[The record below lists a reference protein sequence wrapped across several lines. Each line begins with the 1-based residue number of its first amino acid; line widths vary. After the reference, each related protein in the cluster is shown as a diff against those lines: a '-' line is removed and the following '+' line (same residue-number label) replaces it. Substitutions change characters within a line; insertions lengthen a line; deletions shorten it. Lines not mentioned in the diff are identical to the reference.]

1 MKTRW
6 IDRGVAFFIAGVC
19 IWLYV
24 LAKEFPMG
32 GDLFPRFT
40 LAVIIVLSALMFVQ
54 TFPGK
59 TKAYAESARTIPG
72 RDIARPYLLFGLC
85 LLYVLLMV
93 LIGYLAGSVLT
104 ALLLMPALGA
114 KSKPVYLLITGG
126 VILFIYLF
134 FSRFLMVQLPV
145 GLMFI

>member
-1 MKTRW
+1 MKTHW

-24 LAKEFPMG
+24 LARAFPMG
-32 GDLFPRFT
+32 GDLFPRFA
-40 LAVIIVLSALMFVQ
+40 LAVIIVLCAMMFVQ

-59 TKAYAESARTIPG
+59 SKSSAESAPVIQR

-104 ALLLMPALGA
+104 ALLLLPALGA
-114 KSKPVYLLITGG
+114 KSKPVYLMITAG

-145 GLMFI
+145 GLMFV